1 MFFKPYIP
9 NPENEVDQ
17 AEILEVY
24 TRWVRDEKLSVE
36 NHRYLQV
43 LEESSDWDELKG
55 IVEFACHKY
64 KFDTHEIFAPSIDV
78 KRRVRQKLI
87 DKISTPSGFFGFLRR
102 GLASPAQV
110 GAETDLIFSPP
121 VAQRTIFDK
130 VLTFIEQ
137 GSARLKK
144 KLFILFYSLITENL
158 SEDQALKIAQTH
170 LDSGGSKCMG
180 VWFVDCGWEVDKD
193 SIKEQLVLPDE
204 GTPLNPFFTKE
215 LIEEDFLT
223 SFDRNENCWFVHV
236 SPTGVDILSGVSRVV
251 GICKST
257 GKIVFD
263 RIISA
268 N

>member
-1 MFFKPYIP
+1 MFFKPYVP

-64 KFDTHEIFAPSIDV
+64 EFDTHEVFAPSIDAR
-78 KRRVRQKLI
+78 RRVRQKLM
-87 DKISTPSGFFGFLRR
+87 DRISSPSKFLGFLKR

-110 GAETDLIFSPP
+110 GAETDPIFSPAI
-121 VAQRTIFDK
+121 AQKTVSKK
-130 VLTFIEQ
+130 VLTFIEREF
-137 GSARLKK
+137 SRLKK
-144 KLFILFYSLITENL
+144 KLFILFYSLITEKL
-158 SEDQALKIAQTH
+158 SKDHALKIAQAH
-170 LDSGGSKCMG
+170 LASCGSECMG
-180 VWFVDCGWEVDKD
+180 VWFADCSWEVNED
-193 SIKEQLVLPDE
+193 SIEEELVLSDE
-204 GTPLNPFFTKE
+204 GTPFSPFFTKE
-215 LIEEDFLT
+215 LIAENFLT
-223 SFDRNENCWFVHV
+223 SSDYNENCWFVHV
-236 SPTGVDILSGVSRVV
+236 SQTGMDMLSGVSRVV